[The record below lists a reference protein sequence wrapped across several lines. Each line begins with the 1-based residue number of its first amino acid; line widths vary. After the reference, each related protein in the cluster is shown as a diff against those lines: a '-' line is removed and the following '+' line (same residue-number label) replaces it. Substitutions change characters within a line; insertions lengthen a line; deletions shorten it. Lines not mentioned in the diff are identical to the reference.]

1 MSTFASICMHN
12 DDEMLMST
20 LMMLYVHV
28 IIFHHESN
36 DDELDVIKLYYL
48 IMYHG
53 HRPTN
58 VDTYSLSEHH
68 MLDGMYGT
76 YG

>member
-1 MSTFASICMHN
+1 MHN
-12 DDEMLMST
+12 DDEMLMIT

-28 IIFHHESN
+28 IIFHDKSN
-36 DDELDVIKLYYL
+36 YDELDVIRLHYL

-58 VDTYSLSEHH
+58 VDTYSLSKHR
-68 MLDGMYGT
+68 MSDGMYGT

>member
-1 MSTFASICMHN
+1 MLTFASIYMHN
-12 DDEMLMST
+12 DDEMLISA
-20 LMMLYVHV
+20 LIILYVHV
-28 IIFHHESN
+28 IIFHYESN
-36 DDELDVIKLYYL
+36 DDDLDVIKLYYL

-53 HRPTN
+53 HQPTN
-58 VDTYSLSEHH
+58 VDTYSLNEHC